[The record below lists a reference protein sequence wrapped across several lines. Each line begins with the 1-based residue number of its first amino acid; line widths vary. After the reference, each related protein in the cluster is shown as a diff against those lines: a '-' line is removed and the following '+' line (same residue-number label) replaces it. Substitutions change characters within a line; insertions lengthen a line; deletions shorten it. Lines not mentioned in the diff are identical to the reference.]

1 MISLVM
7 TTYNG
12 EKYIIEQLDSILSQS
27 VQPDEVLIFDD
38 GSVDQT
44 VILVNDYIKRHK
56 LSNWK
61 IHVNKENLGFNKNFR
76 HALNESN
83 GDIVFLCDQD
93 DIWMKDKIEKI
104 MQHLNRGDILSLA
117 SDFVL
122 IDENGKNINSNDI
135 RDKYGMLDFNI
146 NEFSIV
152 EVSYEDLL
160 MKNYAQ
166 GCTMAVKRELI
177 QLLRQDE
184 TNNLEHDWSLSLIA
198 AIHNGC
204 YFYKEPLIKYRVHSD
219 NAIGLDTIQLA
230 DKKRMK
236 SREDVVSLELQ
247 RILFSLQYAN
257 QNDKIYQDLKF
268 RKEYYELRIQ
278 LIQKRKV
285 FSLLS
290 LSLFSKYR
298 KLAKIRPILGDI
310 TSILKKY

>member
-44 VILVNDYIKRHK
+44 VILVNDYINRYK

-93 DIWMKDKIEKI
+93 DIWMKDKIEKM
-104 MQHLNRGDILSLA
+104 MQHLNRDNILSLA

-146 NEFSIV
+146 NEFSLT
-152 EVSYEDLL
+152 EVSYEDLI

-166 GCTMAVKRELI
+166 GCTMAVKKELI
-177 QLLRQDE
+177 QLLKQDE
-184 TNNLEHDWSLSLIA
+184 INNLEHDWSLSLIA
-198 AIHNGC
+198 AIHSGC
-204 YFYKEPLIKYRVHSD
+204 YFYKEPLIKYRVHAD
-219 NAIGLDTIQLA
+219 NTIGLDTIQLA
-230 DKKRMK
+230 DRKRMK
-236 SREDVVSLELQ
+236 CRADVVSLELQ
-247 RILFSLQYAN
+247 RILFSLQYVN
-257 QNDKIYQDLKF
+257 QSDKIYQDLKF
-268 RKEYYELRIQ
+268 KKEYYELRIQ

-310 TSILKKY
+310 NSILKKY

>member
-12 EKYIIEQLDSILSQS
+12 EKYIIEQLDSILNQS

-38 GSVDQT
+38 GSSDQS
-44 VILVNDYIKRHK
+44 VSLVKDFISKHNLDK
-56 LSNWK
+56 WK
-61 IHVNKENLGFNKNFR
+61 VKINKKNLGFNKNFR
-76 HALNESN
+76 LALSESN
-83 GDIVFLCDQD
+83 GDVVFLCDQD
-93 DIWMKDKIEKI
+93 DIWMDDKIEKM
-104 MQHLNRGDILSLA
+104 MQHLNRDNILSLA

-135 RDKYGMLDFNI
+135 RDKYGMLEFNI
-146 NEFSIV
+146 DEFSIV

-166 GCTMAVKRELI
+166 GCTMAVKKELI
-177 QLLRQDE
+177 QLLKQDE
-184 TNNLEHDWSLSLIA
+184 TNDLEHDWSLSLIA
-198 AIHNGC
+198 AIHSGC

-230 DKKRMK
+230 DEKRMK
-236 SREDVVSLELQ
+236 CRADVVSLELQ
-247 RILFSLQYAN
+247 RILFSLQYVK
-257 QNDKIYQDLKF
+257 QSDKIYRDLKF
-268 RKEYYELRIQ
+268 RKEYYELRIE
-278 LIQKRKV
+278 LLQKRKV

-310 TSILKKY
+310 TSILKK